1 MNPLHTYFDAIK
13 ERLLNDPLI
22 ADFHILRERIME
34 TEGHLRARLTLE
46 DGSML
51 EFSEYI
57 RHIATDELQ
66 TAIYS
71 YHWADAEGQLLK
83 RWDNTPHYPDLPDF
97 PHHIHDGKTGIV
109 IPGRPINIFRVL
121 DVISAGLSQDN

>member
-1 MNPLHTYFDAIK
+1 MNSILDYFDAIK

-51 EFSEYI
+51 EFSEYV
-57 RHIATDELQ
+57 RH
-66 TAIYS
+66 TAIEHLHTVIYS
-71 YHWADAEGQLLK
+71 YHWADAEGQLCK
-83 RWDNTPHYPDLPDF
+83 RWDNTPHYPDLSNF
-97 PHHIHDGKTGIV
+97 PHHIHDGKTGAV
-109 IPGRPINIFRVL
+109 MPGKPINIFHVL
-121 DVISAGLSQDN
+121 DIITTDFA